1 MLALADAV
9 LAAEDPDNFVVV
21 LAEYVSAFDEWVA
34 SLPVKK
40 GAAPLSE
47 QAEAEARLVIERHSA
62 IVEAAERLKVKTN
75 QDLRSLKQRGKRIL
89 AYADQLPKR
98 ISVHA
103 HRKG

>member
-1 MLALADAV
+1 MLALADSV
-9 LAAEDPDNFVVV
+9 LAAVDPDVFVVV

-34 SLPVKK
+34 SLPGKD
-40 GAAPLSE
+40 GAPLSE
-47 QAEAEARLVIERHSA
+47 EAEVEARLVIARHTS
-62 IVEAAERLKVKTN
+62 IVEAAEQLKGKTS
-75 QDLRSLKQRGKRIL
+75 QDLRALKQRGKRIL